1 MGSLRMPAMTKG
13 ETIHGW
19 QWFPGNGCDGDGPA
33 WVGSLGIKF
42 GFWEKEISPGRTAR
56 VIVTGTMSKEPLFA
70 YGDHRPALI
79 PAFVWVGKIGGVL
92 RVERRRPE
100 RAARNPRHGA
110 SGASGE
116 FDDTASPQEPAHCA
130 EGGGEIRHLKERQR
144 RKPAR
149 APDAPG

>member
-42 GFWEKEISPGRTAR
+42 GFWEKEISPGRTAQ

-70 YGDHRPALI
+70 CGDDPPALT
-79 PAFVWVGKIGGVL
+79 PALVWVGKIGGPCDLSDDDRNAL
-92 RVERRRPE
+92 REIHAMV
-100 RAARNPRHGA
+100 RAGRAG
-110 SGASGE
+110 SS
-116 FDDTASPQEPAHCA
+116 TT
-130 EGGGEIRHLKERQR
+130 L
-144 RKPAR
+144 PAR
-149 APDAPG
+149 RSPPIVPRVVAKFAT